1 MKKSNKLF
9 VAQLIILSILA
20 ASCSGEKKD
29 VTAKVESDPLVRV
42 EKVFARDVDQTRE
55 FTATVQANIVNKIAP
70 QSPARIEA
78 INVEVGDRVH
88 KGQKLAE
95 MDDNNLRQTKLQLEN
110 ARIEF
115 SRVDE
120 LYKIGGVS
128 KSDWDQAKMNFD
140 VLESSFKNLATNTQ
154 LLSPIDGIITAR
166 NYDKGDMYSQNPIL
180 VVEQIS
186 PVKLIIN
193 VSEAY
198 YKFVKKGMT
207 ADIKLD
213 VFGNENF
220 GGKVSLV
227 HPTIDSNTRTFPVEI
242 TINNQDRR
250 VRPGMFA
257 RATLNFGT
265 INNIVVPDQAVIKQS
280 GSADRFI
287 YILQQDGTVKY
298 QKVELGRLMES
309 AFEVI
314 SGIENGDQV
323 VVAGQSRL
331 INGTKVQVEKK

>member
-140 VLESSFKNLATNTQ
+140 VLYCF
-154 LLSPIDGIITAR
+154 
-166 NYDKGDMYSQNPIL
+166 
-180 VVEQIS
+180 
-186 PVKLIIN
+186 
-193 VSEAY
+193 
-198 YKFVKKGMT
+198 F
-207 ADIKLD
+207 
-213 VFGNENF
+213 
-220 GGKVSLV
+220 
-227 HPTIDSNTRTFPVEI
+227 
-242 TINNQDRR
+242 
-250 VRPGMFA
+250 
-257 RATLNFGT
+257 
-265 INNIVVPDQAVIKQS
+265 
-280 GSADRFI
+280 
-287 YILQQDGTVKY
+287 
-298 QKVELGRLMES
+298 
-309 AFEVI
+309 
-314 SGIENGDQV
+314 
-323 VVAGQSRL
+323 
-331 INGTKVQVEKK
+331 